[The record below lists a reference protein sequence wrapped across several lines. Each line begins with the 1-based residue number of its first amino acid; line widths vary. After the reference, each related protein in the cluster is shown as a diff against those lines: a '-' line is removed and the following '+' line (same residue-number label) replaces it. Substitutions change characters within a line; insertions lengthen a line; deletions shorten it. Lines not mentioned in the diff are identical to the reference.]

1 MTLAERSKVSFVF
14 LALLR
19 GIVTLIKT
27 YLVRV
32 MPLASK
38 ALPPVIMFTD
48 RSKAV
53 LLLWAFLL
61 LIFHV
66 CVMLSCLFLAAL

>member
-1 MTLAERSKVSFVF
+1 MTSVERSQVSLEF
-14 LALLR
+14 LDLLR
-19 GIVTLIKT
+19 VIVTLIKT

-53 LLLWAFLL
+53 LLLWTFLL
-61 LIFHV
+61 GLKMHS
-66 CVMLSCLFLAAL
+66 L